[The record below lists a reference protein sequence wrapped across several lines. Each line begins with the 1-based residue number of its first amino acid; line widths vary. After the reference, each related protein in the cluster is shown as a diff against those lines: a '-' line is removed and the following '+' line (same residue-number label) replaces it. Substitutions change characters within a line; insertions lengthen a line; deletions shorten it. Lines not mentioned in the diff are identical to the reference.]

1 MPNRNRTVATR
12 VSTRAKRPRVAV
24 TQPPPT
30 GSAMSSQARPLL
42 SGAEEVAPDQLD
54 HQTGTTLQTSSVG
67 ETRSPSSALDI
78 GQLAATITTSVLQG
92 LRAAGIIPTANNP
105 APAVPS
111 AINTAVQ
118 QEIVNI
124 TEAVCRLLSVY
135 IGYKYIRRPASEQQ
149 DPAVP
154 VDPKTNL
161 SSRRGRISGYEGL
174 LRVS

>member
-42 SGAEEVAPDQLD
+42 SGTEEVAPDQLD

-124 TEAVCRLLSVY
+124 TEGDSTISARPPGKPFSSVAITRVAR
-135 IGYKYIRRPASEQQ
+135 IG
-149 DPAVP
+149 
-154 VDPKTNL
+154 
-161 SSRRGRISGYEGL
+161 
-174 LRVS
+174 